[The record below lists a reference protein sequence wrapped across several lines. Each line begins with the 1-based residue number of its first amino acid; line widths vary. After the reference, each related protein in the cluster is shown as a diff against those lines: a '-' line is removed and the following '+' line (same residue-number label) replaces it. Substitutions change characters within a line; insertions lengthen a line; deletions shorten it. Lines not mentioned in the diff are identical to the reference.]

1 MKPDLQYIVNPS
13 GDGEAEDV
21 LVGSVR
27 MDVVF

>member
-1 MKPDLQYIVNPS
+1 MKPDLRYIVNPS
-13 GDGEAEDV
+13 GDEDTEDV